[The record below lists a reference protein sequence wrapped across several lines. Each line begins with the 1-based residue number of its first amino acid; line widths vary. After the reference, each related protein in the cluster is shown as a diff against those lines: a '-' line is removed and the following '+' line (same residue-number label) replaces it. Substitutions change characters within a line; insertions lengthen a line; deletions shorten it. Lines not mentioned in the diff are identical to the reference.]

1 MVEQPSTDHG
11 SSTYRNGLDAILIGG
26 FLHTGKPGAISW
38 KDGFHVVTET
48 DTLGVLMLRHCAP
61 FDRFVR
67 DSQTQSCR
75 REGSGIKD
83 PLPMPG
89 ERTQHF
95 IKGLGGHLLSV
106 PFSSQSGSWS

>member
-1 MVEQPSTDHG
+1 M
-11 SSTYRNGLDAILIGG
+11 RRGG

-67 DSQTQSCR
+67 DSQTQS
-75 REGSGIKD
+75 
-83 PLPMPG
+83 
-89 ERTQHF
+89 
-95 IKGLGGHLLSV
+95 
-106 PFSSQSGSWS
+106 